1 MMRAVEDIAD
11 KQSSTDALSALSVA
25 RCGTWRGPAAGSWFL
40 FAASTALATTTP
52 DFQCSPL
59 PQNALARL
67 VCTDSARPLAGPAA
81 FNGEPLTLASGTLT
95 FRLTEETVHDPAV
108 CKPDH
113 AGFLAPGYG
122 LHPLDACQ
130 VVMATVTVS
139 GKQVA
144 RAPATVLDADADLKR
159 LRIKAEIIRLSP
171 GTDQPQIFITGYTG
185 GLHCCTAG
193 AVATDDGGKWRFS
206 FLDAR
211 EGEMWLLLNL
221 TQGGPPV
228 FVGAAPGFEYT
239 WASFAGSYAP
249 TLLQILRGDKL
260 VDVTRQPAYRSFLLD
275 RLHEMEESGA
285 NASERN
291 GYLAAWVAQN
301 ALLGQFDSAWSKMR
315 ATYDKR
321 VTTWR
326 CAIDEDAWPTTP
338 GVTPA
343 CPETQQIKVPFP
355 EALALALF
363 KLGYIT
369 KQQAAAVGFD
379 PDAVTAKRKTDME
392 AATAAY
398 RDAGR

>member
-1 MMRAVEDIAD
+1 MRNAVTETVDNRP
-11 KQSSTDALSALSVA
+11 STGAWSALTLTRASFWLGHAV
-25 RCGTWRGPAAGSWFL
+25 GLWVLGL
-40 FAASTALATTTP
+40 ASTALATTTP
-52 DFQCSPL
+52 DFQCAPL
-59 PQNALARL
+59 PQNATARL
-67 VCTDSARPLAGPAA
+67 VCTDSAKPLAGPAA
-81 FNGEPLTLASGTLT
+81 FNGQPLTLASGTLT

-144 RAPATVLDADADLKR
+144 RAPATVLDADADLER
-159 LRIKAEIIRLSP
+159 LRITAEIIRLSP

-211 EGEMWLLLNL
+211 EGEMWPLLNL

-228 FVGAAPGFEYT
+228 FFGAAPGFDYT

-260 VDVTRQPAYRSFLLD
+260 VDVTRQPAYRWFLLD
-275 RLHEMEESGA
+275 QLHDMEESGA

-291 GYLAAWVAQN
+291 GYLAGWVAQK
-301 ALLGQFDSAWSKMR
+301 ALLGQFDGAWKKMH

-326 CAIDEDAWPTTP
+326 CAIDKDAWPKTP
-338 GVTPA
+338 GTTPA
-343 CPETQQIKVPFP
+343 CPETQQIKVSFP

-369 KQQAAAVGFD
+369 KQQAAAIGFD
-379 PDAVTAKRKTDME
+379 PDTVTAKRKTDME

-398 RDAGR
+398 RDAGK